1 MADKSITDLT
11 ALDTFADS
19 DLLVVAD
26 ASADN
31 IAKKMTGLQLKT
43 YATAD
48 IVSANATTLA
58 AGASATASFNPSTKV
73 LSLGIPQGLQGEQGI
88 QGETGATGATGRGL
102 TVLGYYATVSA
113 LEAAV
118 TDPVAGDAYGIGS
131 ADPYDIYIWDGVNN
145 TWVDNGAIQGPN
157 EVTTSTETNITGLLK
172 GNGSNVVA
180 AVAGTDYATP
190 DQIAG
195 AVIVT
200 INNNSSTYTADMT
213 YAEIVAAYNAGKV
226 VLAKTTGGYSA
237 NIFYLNA
244 VTASLVIFEIITG
257 VSGNLVSGSISISSS
272 NVITISASSPLG
284 RTDAVTD
291 ANTDYSTVM
300 ARGISAGTTDLTA
313 GTSSLTSGTIY
324 LVYE

>member
-11 ALDTFADS
+11 ALDTFADN

-31 IAKKMTGLQLKT
+31 IAKKMTGLQLQS

-48 IVSANATTLA
+48 IVSANATTLS
-58 AGASATASFNPSTKV
+58 AGSSATASFNPSTKV
-73 LSLGIPQGLQGEQGI
+73 LSLGIPQGLQGIQGI

-102 TVLGYYATVSA
+102 TVLGYYATVAA

-118 TDPVAGDAYGIGS
+118 TDPAAGDAYGIGS
-131 ADPYDIYIWDGVNN
+131 TDPYDIYIWDGVNN
-145 TWVDNGAIQGPN
+145 ERVDNGAIQGPN
-157 EVTTSTETNITGLLK
+157 EVSTSTSTNITGLLK

-195 AVIVT
+195 AVVVT
-200 INNNSSTYTADMT
+200 IDDSATPYTADMT
-213 YAEIVAAYNAGKV
+213 YAEIMAAYNAGKV
-226 VLAKTTGGYSA
+226 VLAQTTSYSG
-237 NIFYLNA
+237 NPFYLRYAANFGIGFSA
-244 VTASLVIFEIITG
+244 SFNQGVTEHYYT
-257 VSGNLVSGSISISSS
+257 ISSS
-272 NVITISASSPLG
+272 NVIATTFVSPLG
-284 RTDAVTD
+284 RNTSVTIAD
-291 ANTDYSTVM
+291 TDYDLVM